1 MKYLRQYEEAGWES
15 KLKKILGLKDTLEP
29 SGLAKQ
35 STKEPKEEPK
45 EQKNWEDNITS
56 SGSNAPKILLDYLNK
71 QTDKL
76 EDIKEVTRKENGR
89 YSGMYFIC
97 ITAKLKIPYL
107 QTINNNNN
115 LFNNNIKDCTIRFEI
130 HPSYN
135 KKSVKIHWYIDV
147 DIIKG
152 WAYNMMFNSPIQSLN
167 SVTASN
173 KNLEANGVV
182 LSLED
187 NNIESSLH
195 NILNIIPYFFSVTN
209 GKIISYN
216 LKVKKQEEERK
227 IQEELRKKREERINI
242 FKGYMEDVQ
251 DYLIDLEDMSEG
263 KVEKSFNDSASI
275 DHPTMFFKFKI
286 DGIEK
291 SNHGTFTVN
300 QRIIDIFRSLNSARE
315 RIQRKIPDSKVTIE
329 FGRNNIV
336 CIYVELIDK
345 ESNKGIG
352 LTIPRGYEENG
363 RIGYEDDDDEDFEDE
378 DFEDEDFEDEDF
390 EDEDFEDDED
400 DDWEN

>member
-1 MKYLRQYEEAGWES
+1 
-15 KLKKILGLKDTLEP
+15 
-29 SGLAKQ
+29 
-35 STKEPKEEPK
+35 
-45 EQKNWEDNITS
+45 
-56 SGSNAPKILLDYLNK
+56 
-71 QTDKL
+71 
-76 EDIKEVTRKENGR
+76 
-89 YSGMYFIC
+89 
-97 ITAKLKIPYL
+97 
-107 QTINNNNN
+107 
-115 LFNNNIKDCTIRFEI
+115 
-130 HPSYN
+130 
-135 KKSVKIHWYIDV
+135 
-147 DIIKG
+147 
-152 WAYNMMFNSPIQSLN
+152 MMFNNPIQSLN

-173 KNLEANGVV
+173 KNVVANGVV

-195 NILNIIPYFFSVTN
+195 NILTVIPYFFSVTN
-209 GKIISYN
+209 GKIIAYN
-216 LKVKKQEEERK
+216 LKVKRQEEERK

-263 KVEKSFNDSASI
+263 EVEKRFNDSGSFIAMVF
-275 DHPTMFFKFKI
+275 TFKI

-336 CIYVELIDK
+336 CIYVKDIC
-345 ESNKGIG
+345 I
-352 LTIPRGYEENG
+352 GYEE
-363 RIGYEDDDDEDFEDE
+363 DEDFED
-378 DFEDEDFEDEDF
+378 DEDEDFEDEDF

>member
-35 STKEPKEEPK
+35 STKDKKDNKETP
-45 EQKNWEDNITS
+45 KNWEDNITS
-56 SGSNAPKILLDYLNK
+56 SGSNAPKIVIDYLNK

-76 EDIKEVTRKENGR
+76 EDIKEVTRKHNGK
-89 YSGMYFIC
+89 YDGTYFIC
-97 ITAKLKIPYL
+97 ITAKLKTAYL
-107 QTINNNNN
+107 QTINNSNN
-115 LFNNNIKDCTIRFEI
+115 LFSNNITDCTIRFEI
-130 HPSYN
+130 YPSYN

-147 DIIKG
+147 DVIKG
-152 WAYNMMFNSPIQSLN
+152 WAYNMMFNNPIQSLN

-173 KNLEANGVV
+173 KNVVANGVV

-195 NILNIIPYFFSVTN
+195 NILTVIPYFFSVTN
-209 GKIISYN
+209 GKIIAYN
-216 LKVKKQEEERK
+216 LKVKRQEEERK

-263 KVEKSFNDSASI
+263 EVEKRFNDSGSFIAMVF
-275 DHPTMFFKFKI
+275 TFKI

-336 CIYVELIDK
+336 CIYVKDIC
-345 ESNKGIG
+345 I
-352 LTIPRGYEENG
+352 GYEE
-363 RIGYEDDDDEDFEDE
+363 DEDFED
-378 DFEDEDFEDEDF
+378 DEDEDFEDEDF